1 MRKLLSIPF
10 FRSFRRYNGLVLLN
24 ISGLA
29 LGLAGVILIV
39 IWISHEISYDRFFTN
54 SDRIYRVESLM
65 NFTGEPFIWR
75 VTPVPV
81 AESLLSEFP
90 EVEKVVRL
98 RSGYNDVI
106 KVEEELYTAENLY
119 YTTNEYFNI
128 FSAKVITGDPS
139 RLLEGHAE
147 IVISRRMADVM
158 FGGRDPI
165 GRAVLLN
172 NKELLTVT
180 GVIEDSP
187 SNTHLKIDY
196 LVSLSVLPEEEKG
209 VNTWRSFAFITYV
222 QLEENADAKQFNTKL
237 SGYLQTK
244 DRESKAKLLINPL
257 TRLYLYRDPGLGTGV
272 YPSSGRGPIGTV
284 IIFAFIGGVLLLLAC
299 INFINLST
307 AFAAERAKETG
318 IRKVNGASRAGLIMQ
333 LFGESLSQ
341 TLLATVAALI
351 IVIVTLPLFNRI
363 SGLDLGIAQLFSFS
377 RIAGFLGLALL
388 AGIIA
393 GVYPALILSSFSPV
407 KVIRPLPGETTQ
419 GSGLR
424 KILVVMQFTLSVI
437 FIFCI
442 VVMNRQI
449 SYMQKKNLGFNKERV
464 MVIYP
469 KTPVE
474 KIDIL
479 AEQIEHLPGVS
490 EVALGGNVPVRM
502 GNFTTLSKWDGNVSG
517 KALKF
522 HKMQVDDRYL
532 GLLGIELI
540 EGKEFIAG
548 AIGNEVIVNES
559 AVKKME
565 MEDPVGK
572 MIWMGETRY
581 TIIGVVKDFHF
592 HKLKDEVLPV
602 FIYKNKE
609 WWSKRIFVKLEPGDY
624 SGLVDRIVRLV
635 NESTPG
641 FPARYIFLDTEIEK
655 YYDEERRLSTLVNA
669 ATVLSIVIS
678 CIGLFSFTAFTIR
691 RRRKEIGI
699 RKAYGATAATVLF
712 MLQKEF
718 SILVLTASLIALP
731 SGYIIMR
738 RWLSSYSFHID
749 LNPLY
754 FLATLSLIIII
765 ASLTLIYHTLRAA
778 NLNPADTL
786 RNE

>member
-1 MRKLLSIPF
+1 
-10 FRSFRRYNGLVLLN
+10 
-24 ISGLA
+24 
-29 LGLAGVILIV
+29 
-39 IWISHEISYDRFFTN
+39 
-54 SDRIYRVESLM
+54 
-65 NFTGEPFIWR
+65 
-75 VTPVPV
+75 
-81 AESLLSEFP
+81 
-90 EVEKVVRL
+90 
-98 RSGYNDVI
+98 
-106 KVEEELYTAENLY
+106 LY
-119 YTTNEYFNI
+119 
-128 FSAKVITGDPS
+128 
-139 RLLEGHAE
+139 
-147 IVISRRMADVM
+147 
-158 FGGRDPI
+158 
-165 GRAVLLN
+165 
-172 NKELLTVT
+172 
-180 GVIEDSP
+180 
-187 SNTHLKIDY
+187 
-196 LVSLSVLPEEEKG
+196 
-209 VNTWRSFAFITYV
+209 
-222 QLEENADAKQFNTKL
+222 
-237 SGYLQTK
+237 
-244 DRESKAKLLINPL
+244 
-257 TRLYLYRDPGLGTGV
+257 
-272 YPSSGRGPIGTV
+272 
-284 IIFAFIGGVLLLLAC
+284 
-299 INFINLST
+299 
-307 AFAAERAKETG
+307 
-318 IRKVNGASRAGLIMQ
+318 
-333 LFGESLSQ
+333 
-341 TLLATVAALI
+341 
-351 IVIVTLPLFNRI
+351 NRI
-363 SGLDLGIAQLFSFS
+363 SGLNLGIAQLFSIS

-388 AGIIA
+388 TGIIA
-393 GVYPALILSSFSPV
+393 GVYPSLILSSFSPV

-469 KTPVE
+469 TTSVE

-479 AEQIEHLPGVS
+479 AEQIEKRPGVS

-502 GNFTTLSKWDGNVSG
+502 GNFTTLRKWDGNVSG

-548 AIGNEVIVNES
+548 AIGNEVIINES

-602 FIYKNKE
+602 FIYKNQE

-624 SGLVDRIVRLV
+624 SGLVDRSVRLV

-641 FPARYIFLDTEIEK
+641 FPARYIFLDTEIER

-691 RRRKEIGI
+691 RRRKEIGL

-712 MLQKEF
+712 LLQKEF
-718 SILVLTASLIALP
+718 GMLVLTASLIALP
-731 SGYIIMR
+731 AGYFIMK
-738 RWLSSYSFHID
+738 RWLSSYSYHID

-754 FLATLSLIIII
+754 FLATLSLIITI
-765 ASLTLIYHTLRAA
+765 AALTLIYHTLRAA